1 MTPAARWDDEI
12 MNMDGNHWLAYGIEQ
27 GFCGPPVC
35 TTHDGIPSTREED
48 EVWEEFGE
56 GGGQTPPPPQQKLS
70 TNKANVS

>member
-12 MNMDGNHWLAYGIEQ
+12 MNMDFNHWLAYGIEQ

-48 EVWEEFGE
+48 EIWEEFE
-56 GGGQTPPPPQQKLS
+56 E
-70 TNKANVS
+70 V